1 MDTYPGSI
9 TDVPGI
15 LVGHAQNAEALTGC
29 SVVICEQGATGG
41 VDQRGGAPGTRET
54 DALRPMHLVEKI
66 HAVVLSGG
74 SAFGLSAASGAMRW
88 LAEKG
93 IGFPTGVVPVPIVAS
108 AILFDLGIGDPTIY
122 PDEAM
127 GYHACQQAV
136 SAPPAQGNAGAGT
149 GATAG
154 KILGMSQAMKSGIGT
169 ASMYL
174 SGGIVIGA
182 LVAVNPLGDVIDPE
196 SGKILCGARTLKK
209 GPVQIGKSSVFAD
222 TLAVM
227 NSLAGRSI
235 LHFAT
240 RQNTVIGVVATNAKL
255 SKEQA
260 NYVAMMAQDGL
271 AMSIRPAH
279 TLLDG
284 DTLFV
289 MATGEKRADP
299 NIIGAYSAQVVARAI
314 VNAVLYAQPVG
325 GIPCAGDY
333 LSKS

>member
-1 MDTYPGSI
+1 
-9 TDVPGI
+9 
-15 LVGHAQNAEALTGC
+15 
-29 SVVICEQGATGG
+29 
-41 VDQRGGAPGTRET
+41 
-54 DALRPMHLVEKI
+54 
-66 HAVVLSGG
+66 
-74 SAFGLSAASGAMRW
+74 MRW

-108 AILFDLGIGDPTIY
+108 AILFDLGIGNPQVY
-122 PDEAM
+122 PDEHM
-127 GYHACQQAV
+127 GYAACQQATT
-136 SAPPAQGNAGAGT
+136 APPAQGNAGAGM

-154 KILGMSQAMKSGIGT
+154 KILGMNQAMKSGIGT
-169 ASMYL
+169 ASMRL

-182 LVAVNPLGDVIDPE
+182 LVAVNPLGDVIHPE
-196 SGKILCGARTLKK
+196 TGKILCGARTLKK
-209 GPVQIGKSSVFAD
+209 GPVQIGKSDSFAD
-222 TLAVM
+222 TLSVL

-235 LHFAT
+235 LHFAS

-279 TLLDG
+279 CLLDG

-289 MATGEKRADP
+289 MATGEKRTDP

-314 VNAVLYAQPVG
+314 VNAVLFAQSSG
-325 GIPCAGDY
+325 GLPCAADY
-333 LSKS
+333 F